1 MTSAVS
7 SALASSS
14 FSLLSLRRGVVGH
27 GAHFEG
33 PFGRK
38 TMLYADWT
46 ASGRALK
53 PIEDYMQHEVLPMY
67 ANTHTTTSSCGL
79 QSTCFRQ
86 EARQV
91 IAQACN
97 ARVGYSDKHA
107 DVVVFAGN
115 GSTGAINK
123 LTLIL
128 GMHLPLPKNA
138 PPTAQPAVIL
148 GPIRTPLQQYS
159 PGQSQ
164 CQSYRNTRIKG
175 WRYRSCSSARCT
187 P

>member
-1 MTSAVS
+1 MLLRLPYDVRS
-7 SALASSS
+7 L
-14 FSLLSLRRGVVGH
+14 FRLSLLFVLTPLTQTWCCH
-27 GAHFEG
+27 YGAHFEG

-138 PPTAQPAVIL
+138 PPTAQPVVIL
-148 GPIRTPLQQYS
+148 GR
-159 PGQSQ
+159 
-164 CQSYRNTRIKG
+164 
-175 WRYRSCSSARCT
+175 
-187 P
+187 